1 MNYNW
6 CSISSEL
13 QQAATA
19 GGKRLTLARLVAAI
33 EQRLPAPYALSAHP
47 SALEPKL
54 VRVRIY
60 DKNRQWICPVKFNS
74 GDRRYRLSTLA
85 DQAAQVIERA
95 EAQKAP
101 AQGA

>member
-33 EQRLPAPYALSAHP
+33 EQRLPYRFLEIGIAHP
-47 SALEPKL
+47 AA
-54 VRVRIY
+54 
-60 DKNRQWICPVKFNS
+60 
-74 GDRRYRLSTLA
+74 RLSDQTLECSPWPG
-85 DQAAQVIERA
+85 QPFLGSEEV
-95 EAQKAP
+95 P
-101 AQGA
+101 